1 MRPDNCPIGGEPC
14 QSLCAD
20 PCSTKPKS
28 TRSHVCP
35 VCAASMLESDEALMR
50 QALEALQFSSE
61 YLDELGAKLFQSP
74 KKAKPGSTA
83 WHVQKAMAALRG
95 RLDAATTQ

>member
-1 MRPDNCPIGGEPC
+1 MT
-14 QSLCAD
+14 L
-20 PCSTKPKS
+20 STKPKS

-61 YLDELGAKLFQSP
+61 YLDELAAKLFPSS